1 MAAADPDA
9 SNLAIFLERFPVTGY
24 ADYHEML
31 AQEEIDI
38 AAPILP
44 AGQSQPEGRHR
55 LRRRRGPSDL
65 LRKAH
70 GGQSGRIG
78 CHVEECASRGIAFAS
93 GDAYRNKPQHW
104 KVKRL
109 IDAGEIGEVQRINL
123 YQSTNEISGGGCQGL
138 SVLRLFADDADVDWV
153 TGWCQGDPTDDG
165 DQNMGGYVKFANGVD
180 AFIHNKRTPLEGIEV
195 LCSEGVYHSSWH
207 SGHLWRD
214 QAHKKLVEE
223 EGFFDEF
230 GNTEDWINPSGTR
243 QRGGIQSIVES
254 LDQGIEPRCS
264 GDNMRKVLEIAI
276 GLRESHR
283 HGFAAVK
290 FPIKDRSLKLF
301 PHASRFLNKKE
312 TLGEEKYAEQ
322 ITSSASRPIGG
333 AAVV

>member
-9 SNLAIFLERFPVTGY
+9 SNLAIFLERFPVPGY

-38 AAPILP
+38 A
-44 AGQSQPEGRHR
+44 
-55 LRRRRGPSDL
+55 
-65 LRKAH
+65 
-70 GGQSGRIG
+70 
-78 CHVEECASRGIAFAS
+78 FAS
-93 GDAYRNKPQHW
+93 GDAYRNMPQHW

-109 IDAGEIGEVQRINL
+109 IDAGEIGEVQSINL

-138 SVLRLFADDADVDWV
+138 SVLRLFAADVDWV

-207 SGHLWRD
+207 SGHLWSG

-243 QRGGIQSIVES
+243 QRGGINSIQSAW
-254 LDQGIEPRCS
+254 Q
-264 GDNMRKVLEIAI
+264 A
-276 GLRESHR
+276 
-283 HGFAAVK
+283 
-290 FPIKDRSLKLF
+290 RSQMGY
-301 PHASRFLNKKE
+301 R
-312 TLGEEKYAEQ
+312 
-322 ITSSASRPIGG
+322 
-333 AAVV
+333 